1 MYIGGMYRRLLCVP
15 VGSLKLKHLATSHE
29 RRSQIY
35 TRQGIH
41 EITDLQDVLLCTQQ
55 CIQGH
60 KQLGEINIFLQWQPS
75 CQKPHM
81 TDIPV
86 CITYD
91 IIYTF
96 PYPWI

>member
-1 MYIGGMYRRLLCVP
+1 MAP
-15 VGSLKLKHLATSHE
+15 GSLCGIIKAHTFGNSLKSHE
-29 RRSQIY
+29 QSSQIN

-41 EITDLQDVLLCTQQ
+41 EVIDLQDVLLCTQQ

-60 KQLGEINIFLQWQPS
+60 KQLGEMDIFYNGNPVVRN
-75 CQKPHM
+75 HVA
-81 TDIPV
+81 DIPV